1 MALRLWTHLRCEGS
15 EGSEGKVLKMDGP
28 SAQGFLSLTGP
39 SAPRVVVAAS
49 PRIIKSALRDWLSI
63 SYGMINILRLAR
75 CARLPLSGCTIGHT
89 CGVRGDVASPR
100 RFLRLLSLTAFQAEG
115 GGIALSGDEYE
126 VSVTGCPCCTIWHDK
141 HSTVE
146 NHTTAPAERGRSV
159 FPRVKAR
166 L

>member
-1 MALRLWTHLRCEGS
+1 
-15 EGSEGKVLKMDGP
+15 MDGP
-28 SAQGFLSLTGP
+28 SAQGFLSLT
-39 SAPRVVVAAS
+39 
-49 PRIIKSALRDWLSI
+49 AL
-63 SYGMINILRLAR
+63 
-75 CARLPLSGCTIGHT
+75 
-89 CGVRGDVASPR
+89 
-100 RFLRLLSLTAFQAEG
+100 QAEG

-141 HSTVE
+141 HSIVE